1 MAHRSMPDTA
11 SHRRRRCA
19 SQTATRKGTS
29 HARPAH
35 TCRCSTPEWRHHP
48 LFHRKMPAPVQR
60 IQGTPVIDSGHEI
73 GLTPATPQTQ
83 PKVLPAK
90 TLVVDA
96 AVHRRVRGSDTPSTG
111 NREPTGWGGIC
122 NIRPTAAAFFT
133 ETPTR
138 TDQITHTPGNLSPTR
153 QPGAATLL
161 TNPII
166 IASTDPCKHTTK
178 QRHDTVQATTGPHSP
193 PAPKHSATTT
203 TTTVPKTTA
212 SRRIFRAAKQRNK
225 RNNKQAAHHF
235 LAAMT
240 ASPRLQLPAP
250 HTPRPP
256 MTEPQA

>member
-1 MAHRSMPDTA
+1 M
-11 SHRRRRCA
+11 
-19 SQTATRKGTS
+19 
-29 HARPAH
+29 
-35 TCRCSTPEWRHHP
+35 
-48 LFHRKMPAPVQR
+48 
-60 IQGTPVIDSGHEI
+60 
-73 GLTPATPQTQ
+73 
-83 PKVLPAK
+83 
-90 TLVVDA
+90 VVDS

-111 NREPTGWGGIC
+111 NREPTGWGGTC

-153 QPGAATLL
+153 QPGAATILL

-193 PAPKHSATTT
+193 PAPKQSATITT
-203 TTTVPKTTA
+203 TPKATA

-225 RNNKQAAHHF
+225 RTKKQAAHHF

-240 ASPRLQLPAP
+240 ASPPASNPVRSPAP
-250 HTPRPP
+250 LTPRPP
-256 MTEPQA
+256 MTEPQAERQNTLSCLIYTTV